1 MIEAATGVHDAAVKA
16 GVASAGSKK
25 GAQQQSAR
33 RLNDALQVLVG
44 PLMASRGLRYKKKM
58 WSFRISGVLAP
69 CAAYSAYTHIEK
81 FANCWD

>member
-33 RLNDALQVLVG
+33 RLNDALQVLMG

-58 WSFRISGVLAP
+58 WSFRVAGARQCSTARYP
-69 CAAYSAYTHIEK
+69 QIEIIEI
-81 FANCWD
+81 C